1 MCQPETVSERPNFR
15 KAPEEMAAVAG
26 GGGGGGV
33 AGGAGG
39 AGDPVK
45 EVGIPTTVSK
55 IFCSESKC
63 PLQQIPVKKEVVKR
77 RVGQKILNILS

>member
-1 MCQPETVSERPNFR
+1 
-15 KAPEEMAAVAG
+15 MAAVAG

-39 AGDPVK
+39 AGDPAK
-45 EVGIPTTVSK
+45 EVGIPMTGSK

-63 PLQQIPVKKEVVKR
+63 PLQQILVKEEVVKR
-77 RVGQKILNILS
+77 RVGQKIVKILG